1 MRLGLSIIIL
11 SPLAAL
17 AYCYSLQIALW
28 VIGR

>member
-1 MRLGLSIIIL
+1 MKLSLSIIIL